1 MKRFFTFSIMG
12 QINKGLAAWLNISQ
26 NLTWRLLVY
35 FLFNLIFQKVIKLIN
50 TINWSLFWQNLFLK
64 AENFQYCYLHMQCS
78 LANMVLQDF
87 MNTTHHKQ
95 DLPNSIQVIPMDQ
108 ISTCQK
114 ETLEN
119 ISILYIS
126 EIF

>member
-12 QINKGLAAWLNISQ
+12 QINKGLTAWLNISQ
-26 NLTWRLLVY
+26 NLTRRLLVY

-64 AENFQYCYLHMQCS
+64 AKNFQYCYLHMQCS